1 MQLWERTEGW
11 AAGLRLAALSLAR
24 DEDPSGFV
32 SRFAGDERAVADYL
46 LTEILRRQPRKQLEF
61 LLRTCVPDALT
72 IELAVELSG
81 DPAAG
86 SVLRDLESENFLVS
100 GHEEARRR
108 VPLPCAVA

>member
-1 MQLWERTEGW
+1 MRLWERTEGW

-72 IELAVELSG
+72 IELAVDLSG

-100 GHEEARRR
+100 GHEEHGR